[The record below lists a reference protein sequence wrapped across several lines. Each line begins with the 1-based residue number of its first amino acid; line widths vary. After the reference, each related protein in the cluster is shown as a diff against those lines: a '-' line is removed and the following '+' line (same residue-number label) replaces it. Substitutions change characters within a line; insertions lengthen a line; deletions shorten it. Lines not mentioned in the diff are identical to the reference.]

1 MTTMSE
7 PSKIIITR
15 HDEHCIDYEFHGDPE
30 SILDSL
36 AYTAAR
42 VVQLS
47 YDEDSQTDA
56 LALFAIAAIGW
67 LETLNSKKEGDDD
80 GTE

>member
-1 MTTMSE
+1 MSE

-15 HDEHCIDYEFHGDPE
+15 HDEHRIDYELHGDPE
-30 SILDSL
+30 SVLDSL

-42 VVQLS
+42 AVQLS
-47 YDEDSQTDA
+47 YDEDSQTGA
-56 LALFAIAAIGW
+56 LALFAIAALGW
-67 LETLNSKKEGDDD
+67 LETLNSKKEGNSD

>member
-1 MTTMSE
+1 MSE

-15 HDEHCIDYEFHGDPE
+15 HDEHRIDYEFHGDPE

-67 LETLNSKKEGDDD
+67 LETLNSKKESDDD

>member
-1 MTTMSE
+1 MSE

-15 HDEHCIDYEFHGDPE
+15 HDEHRIDYELHGDPE
-30 SILDSL
+30 SVLDSR
-36 AYTAAR
+36 AYTAAKA
-42 VVQLS
+42 VQLS
-47 YDEDSQTDA
+47 YDEDSQTEA

>member
-1 MTTMSE
+1 MSE

-15 HDEHCIDYEFHGDPE
+15 HDEHRIDYELHGDPE
-30 SILDSL
+30 SVLDSL
-36 AYTAAR
+36 AYTAAKA
-42 VVQLS
+42 VQLS
-47 YDEDSQTDA
+47 YDEDSQTEA

-67 LETLNSKKEGDDD
+67 LETLNSKKEGSSD

>member
-1 MTTMSE
+1 MSE

-15 HDEHCIDYEFHGDPE
+15 HDEHRIDYELHGDPE
-30 SILDSL
+30 SVLDSL

-42 VVQLS
+42 AVQLS
-47 YDEDSQTDA
+47 YDEDSQTEA
-56 LALFAIAAIGW
+56 LALFAIAALGW
-67 LETLNSKKEGDDD
+67 LETLNSKKEGSSD

>member
-1 MTTMSE
+1 MSE

-15 HDEHCIDYEFHGDPE
+15 HDEHRIDYELHGDPE
-30 SILDSL
+30 SVLDSL
-36 AYTAAR
+36 AYTAAKA
-42 VVQLS
+42 VQLS
-47 YDEDSQTDA
+47 YDEDSQTEA